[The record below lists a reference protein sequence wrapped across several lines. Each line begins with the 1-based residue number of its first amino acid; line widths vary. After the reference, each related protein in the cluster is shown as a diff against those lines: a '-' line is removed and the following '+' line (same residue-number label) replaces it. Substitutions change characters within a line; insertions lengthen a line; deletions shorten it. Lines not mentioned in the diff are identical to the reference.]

1 MYCGK
6 FKDVFPF
13 IKNGANIKQDVN
25 AGGIPITRI
34 ETLAGGEFNT
44 SRLGYANIFDISP
57 YYEYVLNSGDILMSH
72 INSPAYLGRAV
83 VFEDKY
89 DIVIHGMNLL
99 RLKANK
105 ELIDSRYAVYLFSGN
120 IFKEHIRKI
129 TKKSVNQA
137 SFSINDLK
145 EIEIQLPSIENQ
157 VIIAEKLDKLK
168 MLIKKKN
175 RLILFLDE
183 MIKSRFVEMFGELNH
198 NPLYPIVSFKNLIIG
213 SPMNGF
219 FASKEL
225 YDNNGKVNLV
235 GVKEVV
241 GQLYTKISD
250 TPKLDTDVSILE
262 KYLIKYGDM
271 LFCRS
276 SLVKSGI
283 AKASV
288 VPKLNNKLCIF
299 ECHII
304 KVKLNQERCIPEFM
318 QVQSEQT
325 YFRNQVIKNS
335 KTSTMTTISQQGIVD
350 TKVLLPPIAIQL
362 EFTTFLSQ
370 INKLKSDVQKSIDET
385 QLLMDSLMQE
395 YFG

>member
-1 MYCGK
+1 MK
-6 FKDVFPF
+6 
-13 IKNGANIKQDVN
+13 
-25 AGGIPITRI
+25 IT
-34 ETLAGGEFNT
+34 LGEVGTYIN
-44 SRLGYANIFDISP
+44 GYAFKPSDWGTSGLPIIRIQNLTNQNTIPNYFDGP
-57 YYEYVLNSGDILMSH
+57 YNSKFEVNKGDILIAWSGSLGIHVWQKNKALLNQH
-72 INSPAYLGRAV
+72 IFRVEFNKCEIDKMYFYHAV
-83 VFEDKY
+83 KY
-89 DIVIHGMNLL
+89 NIH
-99 RLKANK
+99 
-105 ELIDSRYAVYLFSGN
+105 
-120 IFKEHIRKI
+120 
-129 TKKSVNQA
+129 
-137 SFSINDLK
+137 
-145 EIEIQLPSIENQ
+145 
-157 VIIAEKLDKLK
+157 K
-168 MLIKKKN
+168 MLHLTHGATMRHIVKSDFEQIMIPYPSLDVQAKISK
-175 RLILFLDE
+175 ILNYLE
-183 MIKSRFVEMFGELNH
+183 QNIINYRTILSKLELLIKSRFVEMFGELNH
-198 NPLYPIVSFKNLIIG
+198 NPLYPIVSFKDLIIG

-235 GVKEVV
+235 GVKDVV

-276 SLVKSGI
+276 SLVQSGI

-304 KVKLNQERCIPEFM
+304 KVKLDQERCIPEFM

-350 TKVLLPPIAIQL
+350 TKVLLPPIAIQY

-370 INKLKSDVQKSIDET
+370 INKLKYDVQKSID
-385 QLLMDSLMQE
+385 
-395 YFG
+395 

>member
-1 MYCGK
+1 MYCVK

-13 IKNGANIKQDVN
+13 IKNGANIKQDAN

-34 ETLAGGEFNT
+34 ETLAGGEFNM

-72 INSPAYLGRAV
+72 INSPEYLGRSV

-105 ELIDSRYAVYLFSGN
+105 EFIDSRYAVYLFNGN
-120 IFKEHIRKI
+120 TFKEHIRKI

-145 EIEIQLPSIENQ
+145 EIELQLPSIENQ
-157 VIIAEKLDKLK
+157 VIVAEKLDKLK

-183 MIKSRFVEMFGELNH
+183 MIKSRFVELFGDPVLNEKGW
-198 NPLYPIVSFKNLIIG
+198 NITSLESVCQSIYGGGTPSKKIKEYYMGTIPWVTSKDMKSDVIVDSIEHITEV
-213 SPMNGF
+213 
-219 FASKEL
+219 AI
-225 YDNNGKVNLV
+225 DNSS
-235 GVKEVV
+235 
-241 GQLYTKISD
+241 TKIIPPESVLIVIRSGILKHTLPVCINKSKVTINQD
-250 TPKLDTDVSILE
+250 LKALVLDERCKAIYLQYLLKALE
-262 KYLIKYGDM
+262 KDILSGVRAVTADNIE
-271 LFCRS
+271 FN
-276 SLVKSGI
+276 SLK
-283 AKASV
+283 KR
-288 VPKLNNKLCIF
+288 K
-299 ECHII
+299 
-304 KVKLNQERCIPEFM
+304 IP
-318 QVQSEQT
+318 
-325 YFRNQVIKNS
+325 I
-335 KTSTMTTISQQGIVD
+335 
-350 TKVLLPPIAIQL
+350 PPINIQI
-362 EFTTFLSQ
+362 EFSQMVNQ

>member
-1 MYCGK
+1 MKALLGDLVNIKTGKLDANQADENGKYPFFTCSKEISKINSYSYDCECVLIAGNGDLNVKYYNGK
-6 FKDVFPF
+6 FEAYQRTY
-13 IKNGANIKQDVN
+13 ILTSTDVN
-25 AGGIPITRI
+25 TLSNKYLYWFMNRYIVQLRNQSIGGVIKYIKLGDLTNITLNLPTLDVQRRI
-34 ETLAGGEFNT
+34 VG
-44 SRLGYANIFDISP
+44 IF
-57 YYEYVLNSGDILMSH
+57 E
-72 INSPAYLGRAV
+72 
-83 VFEDKY
+83 
-89 DIVIHGMNLL
+89 
-99 RLKANK
+99 
-105 ELIDSRYAVYLFSGN
+105 
-120 IFKEHIRKI
+120 
-129 TKKSVNQA
+129 
-137 SFSINDLK
+137 
-145 EIEIQLPSIENQ
+145 SIE
-157 VIIAEKLDKLK
+157 
-168 MLIKKKN
+168 
-175 RLILFLDE
+175 RLIGTKVFILKGLDDL
-183 MIKSRFVEMFGELNH
+183 IKSRFVEMFGELNH
-198 NPLYPIVSFKNLIIG
+198 NPLYPIVSFKELIIG

-250 TPKLDTDVSILE
+250 TPKLDADTSILE

-276 SLVKSGI
+276 SLVQSGI

-288 VPKLNNKLCIF
+288 VPKLNNTLSIF

-304 KVKLNQERCIPEFM
+304 KVKLDQERCIPEFM
-318 QVQSEQT
+318 QVQSEQN

-370 INKLKSDVQKSIDET
+370 INKLK
-385 QLLMDSLMQE
+385 
-395 YFG
+395 FA

>member
-1 MYCGK
+1 MKIKLGELADIMTGNTPSMKVNEYY
-6 FKDVFPF
+6 DSNDIPF
-13 IKNGANIKQDVN
+13 IKPDSFK
-25 AGGIPITRI
+25 
-34 ETLAGGEFNT
+34 
-44 SRLGYANIFDISP
+44 
-57 YYEYVLNSGDILMSH
+57 SH
-72 INSPAYLGRAV
+72 
-83 VFEDKY
+83 FE
-89 DIVIHGMNLL
+89 
-99 RLKANK
+99 LKANSYISNKAERKARIVGANCILVSCIGIIGKVGITSQKVAFNQQINSLNVKPHYDIEYIAYILLFNK
-105 ELIDSRYAVYLFSGN
+105 ERLQRICNSAVVPLINKTQFSN
-120 IFKEHIRKI
+120 FEI
-129 TKKSVNQA
+129 
-137 SFSINDLK
+137 SINKD
-145 EIEIQLPSIENQ
+145 IIIQRDIKNKLNLLSSIINNN
-157 VIIAEKLDKLK
+157 
-168 MLIKKKN
+168 KKK
-175 RLILFLDE
+175 LLLLDD
-183 MIKSRFVEMFGELNH
+183 IVKSRFVEMFGELNH
-198 NPLYPIVSFKNLIIG
+198 NPLYPIVSFKDLIIG

-241 GQLYTKISD
+241 GQLYTKISG
-250 TPKLDTDVSILE
+250 TPKLDTDASVLE

-276 SLVKSGI
+276 SLVQSGI

-304 KVKLNQERCIPEFM
+304 KVKLDQERCIPEFM
-318 QVQSEQT
+318 QVQSEQN

-370 INKLKSDVQKSIDET
+370 INKLK
-385 QLLMDSLMQE
+385 
-395 YFG
+395 FA